1 MLSSMVDV
9 MWLPRLI
16 ANINAYPYIDFFFGA
31 MTILDLLNLWDH
43 RISRLCSVAR
53 FCQVHFLHFLLNE
66 MESFHKVVQSM

>member
-1 MLSSMVDV
+1 MLSYIVDA

-16 ANINAYPYIDFFFGA
+16 AHINAYPYIDIFLGA

-53 FCQVHFLHFLLNE
+53 FRQVRFLHFLLNE
-66 MESFHKVVQSM
+66 MESFHEVVQSM